1 MMPLGRIFAVIALLM
16 LVVMNIAMASPAHA
30 ALTPAP
36 AASAMSTTAMT
47 TTSMTTAAMKT
58 ASVAMPAMGM
68 GHDLP
73 CPKPAK
79 FNCEMCCAVVPSQ
92 SAPIAA
98 AMLFAAT
105 RMPALIAGQVG
116 RALRPALPP
125 PRLLSSEA

>member
-1 MMPLGRIFAVIALLM
+1 MRVLMPLGRIFAVIALLM
-16 LVVMNIAMASPAHA
+16 LVVMSIAMASPAHA

-47 TTSMTTAAMKT
+47 TAAMKT
-58 ASVAMPAMGM
+58 ASVAMPALGM

-105 RMPALIAGQVG
+105 RVTALIAGQVG

>member
-36 AASAMSTTAMT
+36 AASAMSTTA
-47 TTSMTTAAMKT
+47 MTTAAMKT